1 MVKEGQFAEPLRAK
15 PVTLQAA
22 GRGLAINVSA
32 AATITVT
39 LEWTETP
46 G

>member
-1 MVKEGQFAEPLRAK
+1 MAKKGQEPAPAK